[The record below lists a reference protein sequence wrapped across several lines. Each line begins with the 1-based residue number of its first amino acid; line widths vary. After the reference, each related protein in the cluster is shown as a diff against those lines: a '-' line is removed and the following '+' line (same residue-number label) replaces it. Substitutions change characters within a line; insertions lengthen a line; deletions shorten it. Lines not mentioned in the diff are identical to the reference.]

1 MTQQQAGPAAPEAVQ
16 ALLKRVARQ
25 AEQADVFDAVAL
37 TGGRLSCAAREA
49 AAPAEYRIE
58 WAEGRLWAG
67 LYTEDRWL
75 SQSIEADLVH
85 TGDKMEDLLDE
96 ELVDLGCDAGPLPV
110 EHFRSEDMLY
120 TFRSALPIDASAA
133 GDEAA
138 AEVAA
143 AALLAYEAAFRE
155 LGDMAGGDDD
165 E

>member
-16 ALLKRVARQ
+16 ALLQQVRER
-25 AEQADVFDAVAL
+25 AERAGVFDAVSLAP
-37 TGGRLSCAAREA
+37 GRLACAAREA
-49 AAPAEYRIE
+49 AAPAEYRVE

-85 TGDKMEDLLDE
+85 TGDKMEDLVDE

-120 TFRSALPIDASAA
+120 TFRSALPIDVSRA
-133 GDEAA
+133 GDEASIGIA
-138 AEVAA
+138 AS
-143 AALLAYEAAFRE
+143 ALLAYEAAFRE
-155 LGDMAGGDDD
+155 LGDMAGGDED